1 MTQVLQDF
9 LINTARQSGL
19 TNVERKKYLQ
29 KIRII
34 KHLYINGTNTNA
46 EINNTFKLSLPTSM
60 ALLNQ
65 LTAAGI
71 VEKQGQGD
79 SVGGRKPDLFGLK
92 KHTFF
97 VLSIQIE
104 RFKIKL
110 AILDN
115 THQILF
121 EKTIS
126 TIISKDF
133 RIVDFIHK
141 NVSELITA
149 SKLNSDK
156 LMGVGISMPG
166 LVSSEEGKNY
176 TYFLHDQESE
186 SLQIAFEKRFN
197 KPVVIFNDAKS
208 SCLAEFRFGL
218 AKNKSNVLVISMDWG
233 VGLGIIMGGKM
244 HTGVSGFAGE
254 FGHIPIVEDGLL
266 CHCGKRGCLE
276 TVASGIAMV
285 NKAKI
290 GIQAGQ
296 TSILNTMIDNEIENL
311 EPELIIEAANLG
323 DQFAINV
330 LSEIGISLG
339 KGIAILI
346 QIFNPEL
353 IILEG
358 KIAEANQFIT
368 TPIQQ
373 SLNTYTM
380 IQLKERTQISMSTLG
395 KNSSL
400 LGATVAVMEHVFK
413 EQINSAKAEIN

>member
-1 MTQVLQDF
+1 
-9 LINTARQSGL
+9 
-19 TNVERKKYLQ
+19 
-29 KIRII
+29 
-34 KHLYINGTNTNA
+34 
-46 EINNTFKLSLPTSM
+46 
-60 ALLNQ
+60 
-65 LTAAGI
+65 
-71 VEKQGQGD
+71 
-79 SVGGRKPDLFGLK
+79 
-92 KHTFF
+92 
-97 VLSIQIE
+97 
-104 RFKIKL
+104 
-110 AILDN
+110 
-115 THQILF
+115 
-121 EKTIS
+121 
-126 TIISKDF
+126 
-133 RIVDFIHK
+133 
-141 NVSELITA
+141 
-149 SKLNSDK
+149 
-156 LMGVGISMPG
+156 
-166 LVSSEEGKNY
+166 
-176 TYFLHDQESE
+176 
-186 SLQIAFEKRFN
+186 
-197 KPVVIFNDAKS
+197 VVIFNDAKS

-233 VGLGIIMGGKM
+233 IGLGIIMGGKM

-254 FGHIPIVEDGLL
+254 FGHIPIVENGLL

-285 NKAKI
+285 NKAKK
-290 GIQAGQ
+290 GLEAGQ
-296 TSILNTMIDNEIENL
+296 TSILNTMINNEIENL

-380 IQLKERTQISMSTLG
+380 IQLKERTQISLSTLG

-400 LGATVAVMEHVFK
+400 LGATVAVMEHIFK
-413 EQINSAKAEIN
+413 VQINSAKAEIN

>member
-9 LINTARQSGL
+9 FTNSFPPSGL
-19 TNVERKKYLQ
+19 TNGERKKYLQ

-46 EINNTFKLSLPTSM
+46 DICQTFKLSLPTSM
-60 ALLNQ
+60 ALLTQ
-65 LTAAGI
+65 LTDAGI

-79 SVGGRKPDLFGLK
+79 SIGGRKPDLFGLK
-92 KHTFF
+92 KRTFF

-115 THQILF
+115 THKILF
-121 EKTIS
+121 EKTIP

-141 NVSELITA
+141 HASKLITA
-149 SKLNSDK
+149 SKINSHK

-176 TYFLHDQESE
+176 TYFLQDQVSE
-186 SLQIAFEKRFN
+186 SLQSAFEKRFD

-218 AKNKSNVLVISMDWG
+218 AKNRSNILVISMDWG
-233 VGLGIIMGGKM
+233 IGLGIIMGGKM

-285 NKAKI
+285 NKAKL

-323 DQFAINV
+323 DQFAINI

-380 IQLKERTQISMSTLG
+380 IQLKERTQISLSTLG

-400 LGATVAVMEHVFK
+400 LGATVAVMEHIFQ
-413 EQINSAKAEIN
+413 EQIDLAKADIN

>member
-1 MTQVLQDF
+1 MTQILQDF
-9 LINTARQSGL
+9 FTNGFRPSGL

-46 EINNTFKLSLPTSM
+46 DICNTFKLSLPTSM

-97 VLSIQIE
+97 VLSVQIE

-121 EKTIS
+121 EKTIP

-133 RIVDFIHK
+133 RIVEFIHK
-141 NVSELITA
+141 YASELITA
-149 SKLNSDK
+149 SKINPDK

-176 TYFLHDQESE
+176 TYFLQDQQSE
-186 SLQIAFEKRFN
+186 SLQSAFEKRFD

-233 VGLGIIMGGKM
+233 IGLGIIMGGKM

-254 FGHIPIVEDGLL
+254 FGHIPIVENGLL

-285 NKAKI
+285 NKAKK
-290 GIQAGQ
+290 GLEAGQ
-296 TSILNTMIDNEIENL
+296 TSILNTMINNEIENL

-380 IQLKERTQISMSTLG
+380 IQLKERTQISLSTLG

-400 LGATVAVMEHVFK
+400 LGATVAVMEHIFK
-413 EQINSAKAEIN
+413 VQINSAKAEIN

>member
-9 LINTARQSGL
+9 FTNSFPTSGL

-34 KHLYINGTNTNA
+34 KHLYINGSNTNA
-46 EINNTFKLSLPTSM
+46 DICHTFKLSLPTSM

-71 VEKQGQGD
+71 VEKQGQGE

-104 RFKIKL
+104 RFEIKL

-115 THQILF
+115 THQVLF
-121 EKTIS
+121 EKTIP
-126 TIISKDF
+126 TVISKEF
-133 RIVDFIHK
+133 RIVEFIHK
-141 NVSELITA
+141 YASELITS
-149 SKLNSDK
+149 SKINSDK

-176 TYFLHDQESE
+176 TYFLQDQESE
-186 SLQIAFEKRFN
+186 SLQSAFEKRFK
-197 KPVVIFNDAKS
+197 KPVIIFNDTKS

-233 VGLGIIMGGKM
+233 IGLGIIMKRKM
-244 HTGVSGFAGE
+244 LTGVSGFAGE

-285 NKAKI
+285 SKAKK
-290 GIQAGQ
+290 GLQEGQ
-296 TSILNTMIDNEIENL
+296 TSILNKMIDNDIENL

-358 KIAEANQFIT
+358 KISEAKQFIT

-380 IQLKERTQISMSTLG
+380 IQLKERTQISLSTLG

-400 LGATVAVMEHVFK
+400 LGATVAVMEHIFK
-413 EQINSAKAEIN
+413 EQINSTKAEIN

>member
-1 MTQVLQDF
+1 MSQVLQDF
-9 LINTARQSGL
+9 ILNNAPPSGL

-65 LTAAGI
+65 LTASGI
-71 VEKQGQGD
+71 VEKQGQGE

-92 KHTFF
+92 KHSFF

-104 RFKIKL
+104 RFRIKL

-115 THQILF
+115 THEILY
-121 EKTIS
+121 EKTIP

-133 RIVDFIHK
+133 RIVEFIYK
-141 NVSELITA
+141 SASELITA
-149 SKLNSDK
+149 SKINSDK

-176 TYFLHDQESE
+176 TYFLQDQVSE
-186 SLQIAFEKRFN
+186 SLQSAFEKRFD

-233 VGLGIIMGGKM
+233 IGLGIIMGGKM
-244 HTGVSGFAGE
+244 HAGVSGFAGE

-285 NKAKI
+285 NKAKK
-290 GIQAGQ
+290 GLEAGE

-358 KIAEANQFIT
+358 KIADAKQFIT

-380 IQLKERTQISMSTLG
+380 IQLKERTQISLSTLG

-400 LGATVAVMEHVFK
+400 LGATVAVMEHIFK
-413 EQINSAKAEIN
+413 EQIDSAKAEIN

>member
-1 MTQVLQDF
+1 MTQGLQGF
-9 LINTARQSGL
+9 FRNSFSPSGL
-19 TNVERKKYLQ
+19 TNIERKKHLQ

-34 KHLYINGTNTNA
+34 KDLYINGTNTNA
-46 EINNTFKLSLPTSM
+46 EICNTFKLSLPTSM

-65 LTAAGI
+65 LTDVGI
-71 VEKQGQGD
+71 VEKQGRGE

-92 KHTFF
+92 EHTFF
-97 VLSIQIE
+97 VLGIQVE

-115 THQILF
+115 THRILF
-121 EKTIS
+121 EKTIP

-133 RIVDFIHK
+133 KIVDFIHK
-141 NVSELITA
+141 NASELIDD
-149 SKLNSDK
+149 SKVDTDK
-156 LMGVGISMPG
+156 LMGIGISMPG
-166 LVSSEEGKNY
+166 LVSSEEGRNY
-176 TYFLHDQESE
+176 TYFLRDQESE
-186 SLQIAFEKRFN
+186 SLQSAFENKFN

-218 AKNKSNVLVISMDWG
+218 AKNKRNVLVISMDWG

-244 HTGVSGFAGE
+244 HNGVSGFAGE

-285 NKAKI
+285 NKAKK
-290 GIQAGQ
+290 GLEAGQ
-296 TSILNTMIDNEIENL
+296 TSILNTMIDNEIDNL

-380 IQLKERTQISMSTLG
+380 IQLKERTQISLSTLG

-400 LGATVAVMEHVFK
+400 FGATLAVMEHIFK
-413 EQINSAKAEIN
+413 DQIDSAKAEIN

>member
-9 LINTARQSGL
+9 FTNSFPPSGL

-46 EINNTFKLSLPTSM
+46 DICHTFKLSLPTSM

-65 LTAAGI
+65 LTSAGI

-104 RFKIKL
+104 RFEIKL

-121 EKTIS
+121 EKNIL
-126 TIISKDF
+126 TIISKEF
-133 RIVDFIHK
+133 RIVEFIHK
-141 NVSELITA
+141 YASELIKD
-149 SKLNSDK
+149 SKINSDK

-176 TYFLHDQESE
+176 TYFLQDQESE
-186 SLQIAFEKRFN
+186 SLQSAFEKRFD

-218 AKNKSNVLVISMDWG
+218 AKNRSNVLVISMDWG
-233 VGLGIIMGGKM
+233 IGLGIIMGRKM

-285 NKAKI
+285 NKAKK
-290 GIQAGQ
+290 GLDAGQ
-296 TSILNTMIDNEIENL
+296 TSILNTMMNNEIENL

-330 LSEIGISLG
+330 LSEIGMSLG

-380 IQLKERTQISMSTLG
+380 IQLKERTQISLSTLG

-400 LGATVAVMEHVFK
+400 LGATVAVMEHIFK
-413 EQINSAKAEIN
+413 EQIDSAKVEIN

>member
-9 LINTARQSGL
+9 FTNSFPPSGL

-46 EINNTFKLSLPTSM
+46 DICKTFKLSLPTSM
-60 ALLNQ
+60 ALLNH

-79 SVGGRKPDLFGLK
+79 SIGGRKPDLFGLK

-104 RFKIKL
+104 RFEIKL

-121 EKTIS
+121 EKTIP

-133 RIVDFIHK
+133 RIVEFIHK
-141 NVSELITA
+141 YASELIAA
-149 SKLNSDK
+149 SKINSEK

-176 TYFLHDQESE
+176 TYFLQDQESE
-186 SLQIAFEKRFN
+186 SLQSAFEKRFE

-218 AKNKSNVLVISMDWG
+218 AKNRSNVLVISMDWG
-233 VGLGIIMGGKM
+233 IGLGIIMGRKM

-285 NKAKI
+285 KKAKI

-323 DQFAINV
+323 DQFAINI

-339 KGIAILI
+339 KGIAVLI

-380 IQLKERTQISMSTLG
+380 IQLKERTQISLSTLG

-400 LGATVAVMEHVFK
+400 LGATVAVMEHIFK
-413 EQINSAKAEIN
+413 KQIHSAKAEIN

>member
-9 LINTARQSGL
+9 FTNSFLPLGL

-46 EINNTFKLSLPTSM
+46 DICNTFKLSLPTSM

-92 KHTFF
+92 KHSFF

-121 EKTIS
+121 EKTIP

-133 RIVDFIHK
+133 RIVEFIHK
-141 NVSELITA
+141 YASELIMA
-149 SKLNSDK
+149 SKINPDK

-176 TYFLHDQESE
+176 TYFLQDQELE
-186 SLQIAFEKRFN
+186 SLQSAFEKRFG

-218 AKNKSNVLVISMDWG
+218 AKNRSNVLVISMDWG

-244 HTGVSGFAGE
+244 HTGISGFAGE

-285 NKAKI
+285 SNAKI
-290 GIQAGQ
+290 GLEAGQ

-380 IQLKERTQISMSTLG
+380 IQLKERTQISLSTLG

-413 EQINSAKAEIN
+413 QQIHSVKAEIN

>member
-1 MTQVLQDF
+1 MTQVLQNF
-9 LINTARQSGL
+9 LINSYPPTGL
-19 TNVERKKYLQ
+19 SNVERKKYLQ

-65 LTAAGI
+65 LTADGI
-71 VEKQGQGD
+71 VEKQGRGE

-104 RFKIKL
+104 RFRIKL

-133 RIVDFIHK
+133 RIVEFIHK
-141 NVSELITA
+141 NASELIVA
-149 SKLNSDK
+149 SKINPDK

-166 LVSSEEGKNY
+166 LVSSEEGKNF
-176 TYFLHDQESE
+176 TYFLQDQVSE
-186 SLQIAFEKRFN
+186 SLQSAFERKFD

-208 SCLAEFRFGL
+208 ACLSEFRFGL

-233 VGLGIIMGGKM
+233 IGLGIIMGGKM
-244 HTGVSGFAGE
+244 HTGISGFAGE

-296 TSILNTMIDNEIENL
+296 TSILNTMINNDIENL
-311 EPELIIEAANLG
+311 EPELIIEAANQG

-358 KIAEANQFIT
+358 KIAEAKQFIT

-373 SLNTYTM
+373 SLNTYSM
-380 IQLKERTQISMSTLG
+380 MQLQERTKISLSTLG

-400 LGATVAVMEHVFK
+400 LGATVAVMEHIFK
-413 EQINSAKAEIN
+413 EQIASVKSQLN